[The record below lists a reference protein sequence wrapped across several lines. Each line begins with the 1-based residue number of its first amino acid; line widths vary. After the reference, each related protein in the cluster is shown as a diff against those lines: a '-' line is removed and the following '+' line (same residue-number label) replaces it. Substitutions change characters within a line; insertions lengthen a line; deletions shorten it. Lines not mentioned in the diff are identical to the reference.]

1 MAHELLQS
9 MKNKNMDV
17 SEFEEEVLKMTN
29 VATFNFREVAQK
41 VKIGDMKN
49 IEFIRINTRESNI
62 TPIPIPAPDGTYCV
76 PATDALYDL
85 ISDITMFKKVLQRI
99 NRSQFGHIMNFF
111 ESVEHIFRHNG
122 GDYFI
127 SMEDVEWIKAKWE
140 KTYEENLKSS
150 VAVKHIRKV
159 RKGGFTEDDLD
170 KELEYLNLYNC
181 WPETKR
187 EVKWAYKLV
196 TKERNSTLKLE
207 DMHSAVFQCQMTILL
222 ENLPKL
228 IPADWKC
235 DKADARSNL
244 ESLLE
249 CSRGQLGMFQ
259 NVTALFQALV
269 NFLTAPGC
277 ANLLQFDG
285 IYMTVP
291 LIHNSIKG
299 VEYIYKKD
307 VLELISLAVP
317 CPFEGWQA
325 ELVRLAVKSRLKC
338 FEAEW
343 RSRFNSNCEMI
354 KVDLKIL
361 HVFAA
366 NLFECA
372 KALFKNTELCMPNL
386 PDFSNV
392 ESTDGSYEMLKS
404 FDEKYPI
411 AKNKQFYTQMFS
423 WVVTVGKLFK
433 KVLEES
439 FMSADDSKATVR
451 LFKIGKDS
459 YVMAHELLQSM
470 KNKNMD
476 VSEFEEKVLQMSN
489 LATFNFREVAQK
501 VKIGDMRNIEFIRL
515 NSKVST
521 TAIPIPAPGGTYC
534 VPATDALYDLI
545 SDMIV
550 AKKVLQRIDRDT
562 FEHIQ
567 QFFKSMEHI
576 FPVNGGVFFISLD
589 DVEVIK
595 AKWEKTYEDHLKS
608 SAPVKHIRKV
618 RKGGFTEDDLDKELD
633 YMNLYNSFPEM
644 KREVEWAYKIV
655 TKDRKSTL
663 KLEDMHSAVFQCQ
676 LTILLILTQQTMLT
690 IASKDMVLSAENVK
704 KLVKRCVPN
713 ELIPV
718 DWKCDQSDIR
728 SNLESLLECSR
739 GQLGMFE
746 NVNDL
751 FQTLANFLSTPGCAT
766 MLQFDGDYST
776 LPATHMSIKGVYYM
790 YKMDVLDLLSLPI
803 PCPFKDWQAELVRL
817 AMKSRLKCF
826 EAEWKSRFYSHCE
839 MIKVDLK
846 VLKMFA
852 ENLHECSTALFKNT
866 ELCVPPLPDFSNPTI
881 EVESTDGCYEILK
894 SFDEKYPIAKNT
906 TFYARMFSWIATVGK
921 LFNSV
926 LEESFMPADD
936 SKATVRLFKI
946 GKGSYVMAHELLQS
960 MKNKNMDVSEFEGEV
975 LKMRNLATFNFRE
988 VAQKVKIG
996 DMKNIE
1002 FIGINGKVSV
1012 TSIPLPAP
1020 DGTYCVP
1027 ATDALYDQRYYCG

>member
-1 MAHELLQS
+1 ML
-9 MKNKNMDV
+9 V
-17 SEFEEEVLKMTN
+17 SSKDIVFSSEN
-29 VATFNFREVAQK
+29 VKKLVERCIPKE
-41 VKIGDMKN
+41 N
-49 IEFIRINTRESNI
+49 IEKN
-62 TPIPIPAPDGTYCV
+62 V
-76 PATDALYDL
+76 
-85 ISDITMFKKVLQRI
+85 
-99 NRSQFGHIMNFF
+99 
-111 ESVEHIFRHNG
+111 
-122 GDYFI
+122 
-127 SMEDVEWIKAKWE
+127 
-140 KTYEENLKSS
+140 SS
-150 VAVKHIRKV
+150 
-159 RKGGFTEDDLD
+159 FQT
-170 KELEYLNLYNC
+170 LYN
-181 WPETKR
+181 
-187 EVKWAYKLV
+187 
-196 TKERNSTLKLE
+196 
-207 DMHSAVFQCQMTILL
+207 FQ
-222 ENLPKL
+222 L

-235 DKADARSNL
+235 DKADIRSNL

-277 ANLLQFDG
+277 ANLLQFDR

-361 HVFAA
+361 NVFAA

-459 YVMAHELLQSM
+459 FVMAHELLQSM

-476 VSEFEEKVLQMSN
+476 VSEFEEEVLQMSN

-501 VKIGDMRNIEFIRL
+501 VKIGDMKNIEFIRL

-521 TAIPIPAPGGTYC
+521 TAIPIPAPDGTYC
-534 VPATDALYDLI
+534 VRATDALYDLI

-576 FPVNGGVFFISLD
+576 FPVNGGDFFISLD
-589 DVEVIK
+589 NVEVIK
-595 AKWEKTYEDHLKS
+595 VKWEKTYEDHLKS
-608 SAPVKHIRKV
+608 LAPVKHIRKV
-618 RKGGFTEDDLDKELD
+618 RNGGFTEDDLDKELD
-633 YMNLYNSFPEM
+633 YLNLYNSFPEM
-644 KREVEWAYKIV
+644 KREVKWAYKIV
-655 TKDRKSTL
+655 TKDRTSTL

-676 LTILLILTQQTMLT
+676 LTILLVKLPNLFKFLHSQKMCMKWVPYLGC
-690 IASKDMVLSAENVK
+690 VLCETSTRPTLK
-704 KLVKRCVPN
+704 KLLNKPSTTKEEIKELMEMTTVSAVPQPPKEDGVIVEEKDQDVSSDVLPKKKRSRKTKKSEEPHRSTSESSSSPESEMPESSKESQSCPKCSRASHFADVANEKLRVSKVECKHLKKELANAELEVEVQKQKGMDKDERIRYLEELLKSKNDIIERQNMDLLVKQDT
-713 ELIPV
+713 IM
-718 DWKCDQSDIR
+718 
-728 SNLESLLECSR
+728 NLE
-739 GQLGMFE
+739 M
-746 NVNDL
+746 
-751 FQTLANFLSTPGCAT
+751 
-766 MLQFDGDYST
+766 
-776 LPATHMSIKGVYYM
+776 
-790 YKMDVLDLLSLPI
+790 
-803 PCPFKDWQAELVRL
+803 
-817 AMKSRLKCF
+817 
-826 EAEWKSRFYSHCE
+826 
-839 MIKVDLK
+839 
-846 VLKMFA
+846 
-852 ENLHECSTALFKNT
+852 
-866 ELCVPPLPDFSNPTI
+866 
-881 EVESTDGCYEILK
+881 EVESNYNINQENSIIIENLGKSLADKDNRIRYLEAQQASKVRIMEPTRSDEETEKVRDVLFKLLEIQGTLR
-894 SFDEKYPIAKNT
+894 SGNP
-906 TFYARMFSWIATVGK
+906 VGK
-921 LFNSV
+921 CRELAQRICMKAHNKQIEDATRIEAIKFCEKAKIYIQAVNTQ
-926 LEESFMPADD
+926 LEMIRGSRVVKPDEIPELPEFPALSKGFLKTYEDIFKSEAPKICQPLLKTPEVKPGELADTDCLICIEEMESEEGTIKCECCKRRYHTECVQEWFKTKRTCPACSSALLDD
-936 SKATVRLFKI
+936 S
-946 GKGSYVMAHELLQS
+946 
-960 MKNKNMDVSEFEGEV
+960 EFPTLG
-975 LKMRNLATFNFRE
+975 
-988 VAQKVKIG
+988 
-996 DMKNIE
+996 
-1002 FIGINGKVSV
+1002 
-1012 TSIPLPAP
+1012 
-1020 DGTYCVP
+1020 
-1027 ATDALYDQRYYCG
+1027 QR